1 MKKIIGIMGSVI
13 LIFTGCVTDRHKR
26 VPHQL
31 SSMFRKEP
39 NCRLGLKRLTETQ
52 KIAGT
57 DEVREFCEEKSM
69 QKVTTQ
75 ETTLTFRGDI
85 REFDIKDN
93 KAVSALDVRNAP
105 KLEVLYCA
113 GNSQNLILH
122 KIKS

>member
-1 MKKIIGIMGSVI
+1 MHGS
-13 LIFTGCVTDRHKR
+13 
-26 VPHQL
+26 
-31 SSMFRKEP
+31 
-39 NCRLGLKRLTETQ
+39 ETQ

-57 DEVREFCEEKSM
+57 GAVREFDEEKSM

-93 KAVSALDVRNAP
+93 KAVSALDVRKAP

-113 GNSQNLILH
+113 GNGISELDLTQNKKLKRLQCYKETLIKGLTPFNSVSVMPR
-122 KIKS
+122 KLLKSFP

>member
-1 MKKIIGIMGSVI
+1 
-13 LIFTGCVTDRHKR
+13 
-26 VPHQL
+26 
-31 SSMFRKEP
+31 
-39 NCRLGLKRLTETQ
+39 
-52 KIAGT
+52 
-57 DEVREFCEEKSM
+57 M

-113 GNSQNLILH
+113 GNGILELDLTQNKKLKRLQRYNNRLPELD
-122 KIKS
+122 IKNQKEHTLLLKKYEATKL